1 VKIHS
6 SDYVTSAPSLK
17 ECPDFQGT
25 PELVLVGRSNVGK
38 SSFIN
43 SMTQRKNLAR
53 TSNTPGKTRY
63 INFYTIVYA
72 RQGGTDKLM
81 FVDLPGYGY
90 AKISKAEQEK
100 WRQNLEAYLGK
111 RQSIRLVIQMIDG
124 RHGPQNND
132 IQMHEWLQFHG
143 RQVQVVLTKIDK
155 LSKNEIAQSV
165 ALTARLLD
173 VTPADVIAYSAE
185 THLGRDKAWQALL
198 AVLAKPAVPFEPA
211 SDDDPDAAEGLEPD
225 YDSDYGAFPDFGKP
239 LQSPD
244 SN

>member
-1 VKIHS
+1 M
-6 SDYVTSAPSLK
+6 
-17 ECPDFQGT
+17 
-25 PELVLVGRSNVGK
+25 VLVGRSNVGK

-63 INFYTIVYA
+63 INFYTIVYGKGSSTA
-72 RQGGTDKLM
+72 KLM

-111 RQSIRLVIQMIDG
+111 RATIRLVIQMIDG

-155 LSKNEIAQSV
+155 LSKSQVSNAV

-173 VTPADVIAYSAE
+173 VTPDDVIAYSAE
-185 THLGRDKAWQALL
+185 THLGRDKAWQALQ
-198 AVLAKPAVPFEPA
+198 AVLASPAIPFEPA
-211 SDDDPDAAEGLEPD
+211 SDEVDEDEEPQD
-225 YDSDYGAFPDFGKP
+225 FGGYGAFPEFGKP
-239 LQSPD
+239 LQQAD
-244 SN
+244 

>member
-1 VKIHS
+1 MKIFTA
-6 SDYVTSAPSLK
+6 DYITSAPSLK

-25 PELVLVGRSNVGK
+25 PEMVLVGRSNVGK

-63 INFYTIVYA
+63 INFYSIVYGKSGA
-72 RQGGTDKLM
+72 DKLL

-100 WRQNLEAYLGK
+100 WRLNLEAYLGK
-111 RQSIRLVIQMIDG
+111 RASIRLVIQMIDG

-143 RQVQVVLTKIDK
+143 RRVQVVLTKIDK
-155 LSKNEIAQSV
+155 LSKNDIAKSV
-165 ALTARLLD
+165 AQTARLLD
-173 VTPADVIAYSAE
+173 SAPEDVITYSAE
-185 THLGRDKAWQALL
+185 THLGRDKAWQALQS
-198 AVLAKPAVPFEPA
+198 VLAAPVIPFEPVSA
-211 SDDDPDAAEGLEPD
+211 GEGEEDED
-225 YDSDYGAFPDFGKP
+225 YLSPEAGEYGAFPEFGKP
-239 LQSPD
+239 LQ
-244 SN
+244 